1 MPSRTKWKKKSFR
14 KQTQPVL
21 ARRMSTRQS
30 LWTAGPLREKNIVET
45 GLPGDPVV
53 KTPPAKAGYTL

>member
-1 MPSRTKWKKKSFR
+1 MSFR

-21 ARRMSTRQS
+21 AGRMSMRQS
-30 LWTAGPLREKNIVET
+30 LRTVGPLREKNIVET

-53 KTPPAKAGYTL
+53 KTPPAKAGYML